1 MRCSSCLQFFGANK
15 KFSQTSLRNYLNAT
29 VAICVPI
36 RTAGAHPDQG
46 THLRA
51 LVGVEILVVSL
62 SELET
67 RTLLQNKI
75 DQFLLHILSCVG

>member
-1 MRCSSCLQFFGANK
+1 MCPNQNRWDPPFREPTCM
-15 KFSQTSLRNYLNAT
+15 
-29 VAICVPI
+29 
-36 RTAGAHPDQG
+36 
-46 THLRA
+46 RA